1 MPKHLSSITVVT
13 VCFLSSAVGVC
24 GFSTGFSYKTTSSP
38 SSFALSSIRS
48 LMEDITSNNSN
59 TKGNDD
65 GKILFVGGK
74 GGVGK
79 TTTSSALAVHLASD
93 FNNGD
98 QNVLIVSTDP
108 AHSLGDALDVKLSGD
123 PLVLD
128 DPLTGGRLTAVE
140 VDTDQALDDFRSILE
155 AFDVQKLAD
164 ALGVQP
170 GLLQDLGLGEFGDLL
185 SNPPPGLDEVVAL
198 SNVLDSAENG
208 SYDVVIVDTAPTG
221 HTLRLLA
228 LPTFLDGF
236 LGKLIELRA
245 KLSGFASTL
254 QAFLGNAEANQRAQT
269 IDSALSKLE
278 NFKRRISK
286 IKGVLSDS
294 NKTNFVIVTVPTTL
308 GVSESKRLYDELRSQ
323 GVQVTDIIV
332 NQCVD
337 NMLSGDNSDEEAL
350 KRYYSRRVAGQQSCL
365 KSLKSAAQEV
375 SNSGEYQQ
383 NGGGTVQITE
393 TPFFDVEL
401 VGAPALSYLGK
412 ACYLDNPAFENLM
425 HGNGK

>member
-1 MPKHLSSITVVT
+1 MILRIY
-13 VCFLSSAVGVC
+13 FL
-24 GFSTGFSYKTTSSP
+24 
-38 SSFALSSIRS
+38 I
-48 LMEDITSNNSN
+48 
-59 TKGNDD
+59 
-65 GKILFVGGK
+65 
-74 GGVGK
+74 
-79 TTTSSALAVHLASD
+79 H
-93 FNNGD
+93 
-98 QNVLIVSTDP
+98 
-108 AHSLGDALDVKLSGD
+108 
-123 PLVLD
+123 
-128 DPLTGGRLTAVE
+128 
-140 VDTDQALDDFRSILE
+140 
-155 AFDVQKLAD
+155 
-164 ALGVQP
+164 
-170 GLLQDLGLGEFGDLL
+170 
-185 SNPPPGLDEVVAL
+185 L

-208 SYDVVIVDTAPTG
+208 SYDIVIVDTAPTG

-286 IKGVLSDS
+286 IKGILSDS

-337 NMLSGDNSDEEAL
+337 SMLPGDDSNEEAL

-365 KSLKSAAQEV
+365 KSLKSSAQEV

-412 ACYLDNPAFENLM
+412 TCYLDNPAFEHLM

>member
-254 QAFLGNAEANQRAQT
+254 QNFLGNT
-269 IDSALSKLE
+269 KLIRGRKLLTVRCQ
-278 NFKRRISK
+278 NSK
-286 IKGVLSDS
+286 I
-294 NKTNFVIVTVPTTL
+294 
-308 GVSESKRLYDELRSQ
+308 
-323 GVQVTDIIV
+323 
-332 NQCVD
+332 
-337 NMLSGDNSDEEAL
+337 
-350 KRYYSRRVAGQQSCL
+350 
-365 KSLKSAAQEV
+365 
-375 SNSGEYQQ
+375 
-383 NGGGTVQITE
+383 
-393 TPFFDVEL
+393 
-401 VGAPALSYLGK
+401 
-412 ACYLDNPAFENLM
+412 
-425 HGNGK
+425 